1 MSYYSSFNLKSF
13 TLTFLGIYRNFQ
25 NTCFPEHLEAEASA
39 CVKKQNFENYMLGKS
54 QISSLR
60 HFLPHLNVRADLDP
74 SVYGSKH
81 LLKKVEKIKQANT
94 LSTLI

>member
-1 MSYYSSFNLKSF
+1 
-13 TLTFLGIYRNFQ
+13 
-25 NTCFPEHLEAEASA
+25 
-39 CVKKQNFENYMLGKS
+39 MLGKS